1 MVKKLLQKQGILF
14 SLITILIVAFDQL
27 TKYLILKFDP
37 YFGYKY
43 LKIVL
48 IKNTGAGFGILK
60 NQTFFLGIISL
71 IVAVTLIVYYKKIPK
86 EKISQILFALFL
98 GGVIG
103 NLIDRFFRGYVIDFI
118 SFSFWPAFN
127 IADSALTIA
136 VIGLVI
142 LYIKEEIKEK
152 KKN

>member
-1 MVKKLLQKQGILF
+1 MVKKLLQKPVALF
-14 SLITILIVAFDQL
+14 SLITFLIIAFDQL
-27 TKYLILKFDP
+27 TKYLIQLYQP
-37 YFGYKY
+37 HWN
-43 LKIVL
+43 LKIFEITF
-48 IKNTGAGFGILK
+48 IKNTGAGFGILR

-71 IVAVTLIVYYKKIPK
+71 IVAVTLIVYYKRIPK
-86 EKISQILFALFL
+86 EKNQQILFALFL

-118 SFSFWPAFN
+118 NFSFWPAFN

-142 LYIKEEIKEK
+142 YYFKEEK
-152 KKN
+152 KKEN